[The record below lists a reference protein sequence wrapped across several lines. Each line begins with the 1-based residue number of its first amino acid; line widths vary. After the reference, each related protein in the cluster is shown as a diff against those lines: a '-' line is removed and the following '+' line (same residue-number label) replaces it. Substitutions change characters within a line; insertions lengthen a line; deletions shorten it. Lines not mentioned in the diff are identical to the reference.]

1 MKNSKLWL
9 EKYETN
15 GVIINKIK
23 MLKTFNCLG
32 LDVLELRNPSK
43 FFLINLQNFN
53 SNESS
58 LIFDFKL
65 C

>member
-9 EKYETN
+9 EKYENN
-15 GVIINKIK
+15 GIIINKIK

-32 LDVLELRNPSK
+32 LDVLELRSPSK